1 LKIVKPFRLSLLT
14 RPYRWKGGNHLGIAS
29 IALVSLKADPQ
40 LQPEQELWQMV
51 SEVLDPGSVLDLGM
65 PKAEAEVLA
74 SGFAYTCHQ
83 AEKSQCAVRLR
94 LDTLDKSLL
103 VSGDRYWLDGR
114 STAPVPFEQM
124 PLDWRHTYGGPGFAQ
139 NPLGVGAQDEVVN
152 GVHTRRL
159 PHIEQA
165 SHRLADRERRGT
177 PAALCG
183 YLPDWP
189 QRMAHMGRQY
199 DEAWLQSGYPGFADD
214 MDWRFFN
221 TAPEDQRWP
230 GRSALPPG
238 AAYELWNMH
247 PQIPVMRGNLP
258 DWNAICHV
266 SFSDDGEALRAV
278 SLQLS
283 TAWFFPDRER
293 VILIWHGSTAVREDD
308 AADVRHIMPVLELRD
323 APRPAAH
330 YREVLLKRIDPEKA
344 AVHVLRDSDLVPRSI
359 LGDWRQMQLPDTMA
373 EPLPRNMRAGMLRD
387 HEARR
392 ADLLA
397 RGLDPE
403 QYLEAPW
410 EPEAVPDFDELP
422 EYLERAEA
430 SAAQTRERLQKE
442 ADRIEAERDALP
454 AESAAG
460 WASRAQG
467 VVPDPQQIQREMGK
481 GDRYDQTHPPD
492 GEGDNVAT
500 DDETDAGPAGPAD
513 PVMRLGY
520 LHSAH
525 LGGAAPAMP
534 SFRSAK
540 LRRRLSAAE
549 PGRRGFA
556 HMNLI
561 GADLSGMD
569 LRGADFSQTMLTDAN
584 LSGAQLD
591 ECNFSEAVLARA
603 NLTGASLVRARLDG
617 ANVGGA
623 RFDRTNLDGAS
634 LKEVHADG
642 AKFSDCRMTGVR
654 MDQVQLHEASFT
666 RCDFRGSHWHQV
678 ALLHMA
684 LDDLH
689 FGEAEMLQVVWIEC
703 RVHRVSLAGAK
714 LTRCGFVAV
723 TFDGSVDFSDAV
735 LDACSVAQGS
745 SLAGVRFH
753 GARLKQCGMR
763 GMPLVAAD
771 LRAARLDGC
780 DFSGCDFSDAKLD
793 GLSAGESLFVRAD
806 FTRASLRAASFI
818 DANLSKTVLT
828 HCDLRGANLFRTD
841 VSQALIDGTTLLD
854 GAYTRHAK
862 VWPAR
867 PSDPSTP

>member
-1 LKIVKPFRLSLLT
+1 MKIVKPFRLSLLT
-14 RPYRWKGGNHLGIAS
+14 RPYRWKGSNHLGIAS
-29 IALVSLKADPQ
+29 LALVSLKADPQ

-94 LDTLDKSLL
+94 VETLEKSLL

-139 NPLGVGAQDEVVN
+139 NPLGIGAQDEVVN

-159 PHIEQA
+159 PNVEQA
-165 SHRLADRERRGT
+165 SHRLTDRERRGA
-177 PAALCG
+177 PAALCA

-199 DEAWLQSGYPGFADD
+199 DNAWLENGYPGFADD

-221 TAPEDQRWP
+221 SAPEDQRWP
-230 GRSALPPG
+230 GLSTLPPG

-247 PQIPVMRGNLP
+247 PQIPVMQGHLP
-258 DWNAICHV
+258 DWSAACHV
-266 SFSDDGEALRAV
+266 SFSDDVQTLRAV
-278 SLQLS
+278 PLHLS

-293 VILIWHGSTAVREDD
+293 VILIWHGSTGVREDD
-308 AADVRHIMPVLELRD
+308 AADVKHIMPVLELRD
-323 APRPAAH
+323 APRPPAH

-359 LGDWRQMQLPDTMA
+359 LGDWRQMQLADTMA
-373 EPLPRNMRAGMLRD
+373 EPLPRNMRAGLLRD

-397 RGLDPE
+397 RGLDPA

-410 EPEAVPDFDELP
+410 EPEPVPDFDDLP

-430 SAAQTRERLQKE
+430 SAVETRDRLQKE
-442 ADRIEAERDALP
+442 SERIEAERDALP
-454 AESAAG
+454 DGAAGSAA
-460 WASRAQG
+460 RAQP
-467 VVPDPQQIQREMGK
+467 VVPDPQQIQREMK
-481 GDRYDQTHPPD
+481 PGDRYDQTSPGNSDPETEAD
-492 GEGDNVAT
+492 SA
-500 DDETDAGPAGPAD
+500 DETDAPAVPAD
-513 PVMRLGY
+513 PLMRLGY

-525 LGGAAPAMP
+525 FGGAAPAMP

-540 LRRRLSAAE
+540 LRRRLSVAE
-549 PGRRGFA
+549 PGQRTFA
-556 HMNLI
+556 HMSLI

-569 LRGADFSQTMLTDAN
+569 LRGADFSQAMLTDAN

-591 ECNFSEAVLARA
+591 DCNFSQAVLARA
-603 NLTGASLVRARLDG
+603 NFTDASLARARLDE
-617 ANVGGA
+617 ANIGGA
-623 RFDRTNLDGAS
+623 RFDRANLEGAS
-634 LKEVHADG
+634 LREVHADQ
-642 AKFSDCRMTGVR
+642 AQFVDCRMAGIR
-654 MDQVQLHEASFT
+654 MDQVQLHEASFA
-666 RCDFRGSHWHQV
+666 RCDFRGSQWRQM
-678 ALLHMA
+678 ALLQMT
-684 LDDLH
+684 LEDLH
-689 FGEAEMLQVVWIEC
+689 FDQAEMLQVVWIEC
-703 RVHRVSLAGAK
+703 QLRRVSFAGAK
-714 LTRCGFVAV
+714 LSRCGFVAV
-723 TFDGSVDFSDAV
+723 AFDSAADFSDAT
-735 LDACSVAQGS
+735 LDACSVVQGS
-745 SLAGVRFH
+745 SLSGVRFN

-771 LRAARLDGC
+771 LSGARLETC
-780 DFSGCDFSDAKLD
+780 DFSECDFSDAKLD

-818 DANLSKTVLT
+818 DANLSKAVLT

-867 PSDPSTP
+867 PADTPAP

>member
-1 LKIVKPFRLSLLT
+1 MKIVKPFRLSLLT
-14 RPYRWKGGNHLGIAS
+14 RPYRWKADNHLGIAS

-51 SEVLDPGSVLDLGM
+51 SEVLDPGSVLDLGV
-65 PKAEAEVLA
+65 PKAEAEVLV
-74 SGFAYTCHQ
+74 SGFAYTSHQ

-94 LDTLDKSLL
+94 MDTVDKLLL

-114 STAPVPFEQM
+114 STAPLPFEQM

-139 NPLGVGAQDEVVN
+139 NPLGIGGQDEIVN

-159 PHIEQA
+159 PNVEA
-165 SHRLADRERRGT
+165 ATHRLARREQAGT

-189 QRMAHMGRQY
+189 QRMAHIGRQY
-199 DEAWLQSGYPGFADD
+199 DSTWLANGYPGFADD

-221 TAPEDQRWP
+221 AAPQDQRWR
-230 GRSALPPG
+230 GRGTLPPG

-247 PQIPVMRGNLP
+247 PQIPVMKGNLP
-258 DWNAICHV
+258 DWNAVCHV
-266 SFSDDGEALRAV
+266 SFSDDGEMLRSV
-278 SLQLS
+278 PMHLS

-293 VILIWHGSTAVREDD
+293 VILIWHGATPVREDD
-308 AADVRHIMPVLELRD
+308 AADVRHIMPALELRD
-323 APRPAAH
+323 APRPLQH

-344 AVHVLRDSDLVPRSI
+344 AIHVLRDSDLAPRPI

-373 EPLPRNMRAGMLRD
+373 EPLPRNLRAGLLRD

-392 ADLLA
+392 AELLEK
-397 RGLDPE
+397 GLDPE
-403 QYLEAPW
+403 LYLEAPW
-410 EPEAVPDFDELP
+410 EPEAIPDFDDLP

-430 SAAQTRERLQKE
+430 SAVQTRERLQKE
-442 ADRIEAERDALP
+442 AERIESERNALP
-454 AESAAG
+454 TQGAAAEAA
-460 WASRAQG
+460 RAQA
-467 VVPDPQQIQREMGK
+467 VMPDPQQLQREMSK
-481 GDRYDQTHPPD
+481 GDRYDQANPPEA
-492 GEGDNVAT
+492 EGDADT
-500 DDETDAGPAGPAD
+500 EKPDEPAAPAD
-513 PVMRLGY
+513 PLMHLGY

-549 PGRRGFA
+549 PGRRTFA

-569 LRGADFSQTMLTDAN
+569 LRGADLSHAILTDAN
-584 LSGAQLD
+584 LAGAQLD
-591 ECNFSEAVLARA
+591 DCNLSQAILARA
-603 NLTGASLVRARLDG
+603 NLTGASLARARLDEANIGG
-617 ANVGGA
+617 ACFDRTNFEGASLREVHAGGA
-623 RFDRTNLDGAS
+623 RF
-634 LKEVHADG
+634 V
-642 AKFSDCRMTGVR
+642 DCRMAGTR
-654 MDQVQLHEASFT
+654 MDQVQLHEASFA
-666 RCDFRGSHWHQV
+666 RCDFRGSRWHQV
-678 ALLHMA
+678 AFLQMA
-684 LDDLH
+684 LEDLH
-689 FGEAEMLQVVWIEC
+689 FEQAEMLQVVWIEC
-703 RVHRVSLAGAK
+703 QLRRVSFADAK
-714 LTRCGFVAV
+714 LTRCGFVAA
-723 TFDGSVDFSDAV
+723 TLDSSVDFSNAV

-745 SLAGVRFH
+745 SLAGVRLS

-763 GMPLVAAD
+763 GMPLMAAD
-771 LRAARLDGC
+771 LSAAHLDAC
-780 DFSGCDFSDAKLD
+780 DLSECDFSDAKLN

-806 FTRASLRAASFI
+806 FTRASLRGAILI
-818 DANLSKTVLT
+818 DANLSKAVLT

-867 PSDPSTP
+867 PAGASAP